1 MVRIS
6 CRTYNHAP
14 YIEEAMNGFT
24 MQETIFPFVCTIIDD
39 ASTDGEQ
46 KVITQY
52 IESHFNLDD
61 AAITRLET
69 TNDYKMVFAQH
80 KTNRN
85 CFFAVFFLKYN
96 HYSIKKPKMP
106 YISEFTN
113 SSKYI
118 ASCEGDDYW
127 IDPHKL
133 QKQVDFLE
141 NHPDYGLCFT
151 DFELVEG
158 HRTHYDLS
166 RDNGIYFPEIIT
178 NGFNLVATL
187 TVLYRRSVYETLPL
201 HFWGKGWPLGDLPL
215 WIEFAH
221 ETKMKYLPDI
231 TAKYRILQES
241 ASHKRDI
248 NKEIAYY
255 QATDDVRVFYS
266 KLYHVD
272 YTPNLSLSYL
282 VIMKCAFR
290 HHDTTVAEEYY
301 HLAKSKGVMTPK
313 IRLFYYGTKYCIVRK
328 TISFL
333 FLLIEKIHLLKL
345 KMK

>member
-1 MVRIS
+1 
-6 CRTYNHAP
+6 
-14 YIEEAMNGFT
+14 
-24 MQETIFPFVCTIIDD
+24 MQETNFPFVCTIVDD
-39 ASTDGEQ
+39 NSTDGEQ
-46 KVITQY
+46 MVIKHFM
-52 IESHFNLDD
+52 ENHFNLDD
-61 AAITRLET
+61 AAITRREE
-69 TNDYKMVFAQH
+69 TNDYEMIFAQH
-80 KTNRN
+80 KSNLN
-85 CFFAVFFLKYN
+85 CYFAVFFLKYN
-96 HYSIKKPKMP
+96 HYRIKKTKKT
-106 YISEFTN
+106 YLSEFTKN
-113 SSKYI
+113 AKYY
-118 ASCEGDDYW
+118 AVCEGDDYW
-127 IDPHKL
+127 IDQHKL

-158 HRTHYDLS
+158 HRTHYDLN
-166 RDNGIYFPEIIT
+166 RDDGVYFPEIIT

-187 TVLYRRSVYETLPL
+187 TVLYRRTVLEKLPF
-201 HFWGKGWPLGDLPL
+201 HFVGKGWPLGDLPL

-290 HHDTTVAEEYY
+290 HHNTTVAEEYY

-328 TISFL
+328 IISFL